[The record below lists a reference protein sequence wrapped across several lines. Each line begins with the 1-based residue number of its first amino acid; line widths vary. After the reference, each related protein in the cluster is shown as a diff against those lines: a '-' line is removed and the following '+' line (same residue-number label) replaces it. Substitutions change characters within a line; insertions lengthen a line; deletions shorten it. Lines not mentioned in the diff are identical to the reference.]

1 MIVTIT
7 SPEAIKATVTCG
19 KPDIIEVV
27 QAMSV
32 NVVLSVFRDG
42 LSAYQIALKYGF
54 IGTEEEWNN
63 QNQNPTIDG
72 GLIF

>member
-1 MIVTIT
+1 MIVNIS
-7 SPEAIKATVTCG
+7 SPEAIKVTVTCG

-27 QAMSV
+27 EAMPV

-42 LSAYQIALKYGF
+42 LSAYQIAVKYGF
-54 IGTEEEWNN
+54 VGTEQEWNN
-63 QNQNPTIDG
+63 QFQNPNIDG